1 MLMELAMPKLRTRFK
16 GLRRTST
23 SSSLGSQHT
32 VLYKKPFR
40 RTMSNE
46 TGTTEL
52 GSPSK
57 TVMHYNKMKLRLL
70 ACSNVGSFL

>member
-1 MLMELAMPKLRTRFK
+1 MLMELAMPKLRSRLK

-23 SSSLGSQHT
+23 SSSLGSQLA

-52 GSPSK
+52 GSPS
-57 TVMHYNKMKLRLL
+57 MYR
-70 ACSNVGSFL
+70 